1 MVKLIIGYCRVS
13 SNKQFSEGHALERYI
28 ESLVRFGIPESLI
41 YFDVE
46 SGVSDRREGFNA
58 VLDLVRS
65 GQVSAVV
72 IPNFDRLT
80 RSPLQW
86 EQTREL
92 FTKHGVQVKFLEDG
106 ELDLESPDGLFTG
119 RIKAALAAQVRD
131 RIRAHSLAGHAKH
144 RERKEPYKPI
154 FGYIKIDG
162 AIVPNG
168 GKYPRNSHLSY
179 FQVARELVDIFL
191 EVRSLGGTLQTF
203 KNKFYMHPP
212 SYKGKIHL
220 KCPSSTTGLKNWLL
234 NAQLRGKL
242 QYLSFGHKTPQM
254 IVKSTHTPLI
264 NEDEWMIIQGILEDN
279 KTRRAVN
286 AGTLI
291 NPLSSIAKC
300 RCCGGSMSQRTG
312 YKRTDGEYSARLLVC
327 RNARSR
333 NGHCQPEYARGYG
346 LTIEVAERAVREKLG
361 ERASEIAN
369 LVPNVR
375 EINPEI
381 VELRES
387 IKILQ
392 AINDLDLVEAIERK
406 KTRLL
411 LLQESEEIKT
421 VASQEK
427 GKLLEMVIHPGF
439 WDGMTPGDRN
449 AIYRDL
455 VEVVWCDRGRLEVMP
470 YN

>member
-1 MVKLIIGYCRVS
+1 MKLIIGYCRVS

-46 SGVSDRREGFNA
+46 SGISDRREGFNA
-58 VLDLVRS
+58 VLDLVQS
-65 GQVSAVV
+65 GQVAAVI

-92 FTKHGVQVKFLEDG
+92 FTKYGVHIKFLEDG

-162 AIVPNG
+162 EIVPNQ
-168 GKYPRNSHLSY
+168 GKYPGSGLSY

-203 KNKFYMHPP
+203 KNKFYMHAP
-212 SYKGKIHL
+212 SYGGKIHL
-220 KCPSSTTGLKNWLL
+220 KCPSSTTGVKNWLL

-242 QYLSFGHKTPQM
+242 QYLSFGHKTPQI
-254 IVKSTHTPLI
+254 IVEGTHAPLI
-264 NEDEWMIIQGILEDN
+264 TEDDWIAIQGILESN
-279 KTRRAVN
+279 KTHKAIN
-286 AGTLI
+286 ASRLI
-291 NPLSSIAKC
+291 NPLSGIAKC
-300 RCCGGSMSQRTG
+300 RCCGGAMSQRTG
-312 YKRTDGEYSARLLVC
+312 YKRANGEYSARVLVC

-346 LTIEVAERAVREKLG
+346 LTIEVAEGAVREKLG
-361 ERASEIAN
+361 ERAAEIAN
-369 LVPNVR
+369 LVPLVR
-375 EINPEI
+375 DINPEI

-387 IKILQ
+387 IKVLQ
-392 AINDLDLVEAIERK
+392 AINDSDLVEVIERK

-411 LLQESEEIKT
+411 LLHETESIKT
-421 VASQEK
+421 VESQEK

-449 AIYRDL
+449 TIYRDL
-455 VEVVWCDRGRLEVMP
+455 IEVVWCDRGRLEVVP
-470 YN
+470 YS

>member
-1 MVKLIIGYCRVS
+1 MKLIIGYCRVS
-13 SNKQFSEGHALERYI
+13 SNKQFSSGHALERYI

-58 VLDLVRS
+58 VLDLVQS
-65 GQVSAVV
+65 GQVAAVV

-92 FTKHGVQVKFLEDG
+92 FTKYGVQVKFLEDG

-131 RIRAHSLAGHAKH
+131 RIRTHSLAGHAKH
-144 RERKEPYKPI
+144 RERREPYKPI

-162 AIVPNG
+162 VIVPNQ
-168 GKYPRNSHLSY
+168 GKYPDSGLSY
-179 FQVARELVDIFL
+179 FQVARELVDMFL
-191 EVRSLGGTLQTF
+191 EVRSLGGALQTF
-203 KNKFYMHPP
+203 KNKFYMHAP
-212 SYKGKIHL
+212 SYEGKIHL
-220 KCPSSTTGLKNWLL
+220 KCPSSTTGVKNWLL

-242 QYLSFGHKTPQM
+242 QYLSLGHKTPQI
-254 IVKSTHTPLI
+254 IVEGTHTPLI
-264 NEDEWMIIQGILEDN
+264 TEDDWIAIQGILSSN

-286 AGTLI
+286 PSKLI
-291 NPLSSIAKC
+291 NPLSGIAKC
-300 RCCGGSMSQRTG
+300 RCCSGAMSQRTG
-312 YKRTDGEYSARLLVC
+312 YKRTNGEYSARVLVC

-333 NGHCQPEYARGYG
+333 NGHCQAEYARGHG
-346 LTIEVAERAVREKLG
+346 LTIDIAEQAVREALAQ
-361 ERASEIAN
+361 RAQHIAK
-369 LVPNVR
+369 LVPNVQA
-375 EINPEI
+375 INPEI

-387 IKILQ
+387 IKILE
-392 AINDLDLVEAIERK
+392 AIDDPDLTEVIERK
-406 KTRLL
+406 HTKLR
-411 LLQESEEIKT
+411 LLQETEEIKT
-421 VASQEK
+421 IESQEK
-427 GKLLEMVIHPGF
+427 EKLLEMVVHPGF

-455 VEVVWCDRGRLEVMP
+455 IEVVWCDRGRVEVVP
-470 YN
+470 YS

>member
-1 MVKLIIGYCRVS
+1 VKLIIGYCRVS
-13 SNKQFSEGHALERYI
+13 SNKQFSSGHALERYI

-58 VLDLVRS
+58 VLDLVQS
-65 GQVSAVV
+65 GQVAAVV

-92 FTKHGVQVKFLEDG
+92 FTKYGVQVKFLEDG

-144 RERKEPYKPI
+144 RERQEPYKPI

-162 AIVPNG
+162 EIVPNQ
-168 GKYPRNSHLSY
+168 GKYPGSSLNY

-191 EVRSLGGTLQTF
+191 EMRSLGATLQTF

-212 SYKGKIHL
+212 SYEGKIHL
-220 KCPSSTTGLKNWLL
+220 KCPSSTTGLKNWLS

-242 QYLSFGHKTPQM
+242 QYLSWGHKTPQI
-254 IVKSTHTPLI
+254 IVEGTHKPLI
-264 NEDEWMIIQGILEDN
+264 IEDDWIVIQGILAGN

-286 AGTLI
+286 PSRLI
-291 NPLSSIAKC
+291 NPLSGIAKC
-300 RCCGGSMSQRTG
+300 RCCKGAMSQRTG
-312 YKRTDGEYSARLLVC
+312 YKRVNGEYSARVLVC

-333 NGHCQPEYARGYG
+333 NGHCQAEYARSHG
-346 LTIEVAERAVREKLG
+346 LTIDTAEQAVRKALAQRAEHIAKL
-361 ERASEIAN
+361 I
-369 LVPNVR
+369 PNVR
-375 EINPEI
+375 TINPEI

-387 IKILQ
+387 IKILS
-392 AINDLDLVEAIERK
+392 AIGDPDLTEVIERK
-406 KTRLL
+406 HTKLR
-411 LLQESEEIKT
+411 LLQETEEIKT
-421 VASQEK
+421 VESQEK
-427 GKLLEMVIHPGF
+427 GKLLEMVVHPGF
-439 WDGMTPGDRN
+439 WDGMTPSDRN

-455 VEVVWCDRGRLEVMP
+455 IEVVWCDRGRLEVVL
-470 YN
+470 YS